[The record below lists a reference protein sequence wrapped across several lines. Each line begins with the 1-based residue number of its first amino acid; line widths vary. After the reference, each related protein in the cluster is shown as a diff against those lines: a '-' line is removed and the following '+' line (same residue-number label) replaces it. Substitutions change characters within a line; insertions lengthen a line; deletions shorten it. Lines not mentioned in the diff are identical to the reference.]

1 MAGYVVAQVLGVK
14 DQAGFD
20 EYRSK
25 VAATIE
31 QYGGKFLV
39 RGGEVQVLEGDWRGR
54 PVVIEFES
62 AARAREWYDSAEY
75 RPLLELRKASAET
88 QLIIVE
94 GV

>member
-1 MAGYVVAQVLGVK
+1 VAGYVVAQILGVK

-20 EYRSK
+20 EYRLK

-39 RGGEVQVLEGDWRGR
+39 RGGEVQTLEGDWRA
-54 PVVIEFES
+54 PFVVIEFES
-62 AARAREWYDSAEY
+62 AVRARQWYDSAEY
-75 RPLLELRKASAET
+75 RPLLELRQRCADT

>member
-1 MAGYVVAQVLGVK
+1 MAGYVIAQILGVN

-39 RGGEVQVLEGDWRGR
+39 RGGEVQILEGDWRGR
-54 PVVIEFES
+54 PVVIEFDS

-75 RPLLELRKASAET
+75 RPLAELRQRCADTVA
-88 QLIIVE
+88 IIVE

>member
-1 MAGYVVAQVLGVK
+1 MAGYVIVQILGVK

-25 VAATIE
+25 AAATVE

-39 RGGEVQVLEGDWRGR
+39 RGGEVQTLEGDWQGR
-54 PVVIEFES
+54 PVIIEFAS
-62 AARAREWYDSAEY
+62 TARAREWYDSAEY
-75 RPLLELRKASAET
+75 RPLAQLRQRCADTVA
-88 QLIIVE
+88 IIVE